1 MKKKIEFSC
10 VGQRDI
16 KLRKRNKQNSNRKKN
31 PEEEPR
37 KFYLKTCLNFFY
49 ARLKSHWA
57 NVP

>member
-1 MKKKIEFSC
+1 MKKIEFPC

-37 KFYLKTCLNFFY
+37 KFYLKT
-49 ARLKSHWA
+49 
-57 NVP
+57 